1 LKNNYIFVL
10 LVFLLLIA
18 EIFEF
23 KNTGDGTMS
32 LPEFIFR
39 ELVNVALAILYY
51 RQQGSKLNMVQI
63 KFLTTILIPLLLGLS
78 RFTFTTLIAIKLN
91 TFLYL
96 VIYALWLNILKS
108 LGTQINKFRFPRTY
122 YLLVPIIFIIPFLN
136 YFLVILPMED
146 IQIKISFFLFTFFAA
161 FTCVFVMFLPP
172 SKNIYDR
179 YLIIF
184 GIWLTE
190 FIHIMQSYYV
200 FNSEI
205 FFIYPFV
212 RILQSVSYMS
222 LIFGMTSYY
231 KQHSRIIKEN

>member
-1 LKNNYIFVL
+1 MV

-32 LPEFIFR
+32 LSEFIFR

-63 KFLTTILIPLLLGLS
+63 KFLITILIPLLLGLS
-78 RFTFTTLIAIKLN
+78 RFIFTTLIAIKIN
-91 TFLYL
+91 TILYL

-108 LGTQINKFRFPRTY
+108 LGTQFNKLRFPRTY

-146 IQIKISFFLFTFFAA
+146 IQIKISSFLFTFFAA

-212 RILQSVSYMS
+212 RILQTISYMS

-231 KQHSRIIKEN
+231 KPHSRIIKEN

>member
-1 LKNNYIFVL
+1 MV

-39 ELVNVALAILYY
+39 ELVNVALSILYY
-51 RQQGSKLNMVQI
+51 RQHGSKLNMVQI
-63 KFLTTILIPLLLGLS
+63 KFLITILIPLLLGLS
-78 RFTFTTLIAIKLN
+78 RFIFTALIAIKIN
-91 TFLYL
+91 TVLYL
-96 VIYALWLNILKS
+96 VIYALWLNILNS
-108 LGTQINKFRFPRTY
+108 LGTQFNKLRFPRTY
-122 YLLVPIIFIIPFLN
+122 YFLVPIIFIIPFLN
-136 YFLVILPMED
+136 YLLVILPMED
-146 IQIKISFFLFTFFAA
+146 IQIKISSFLFALFAA
-161 FTCVFVMFLPP
+161 STCVFVMFLPP
-172 SKNIYDR
+172 SKNLYDR

-212 RILQSVSYMS
+212 RILQTVSYMA

-231 KQHSRIIKEN
+231 KPHSKNIKEN

>member
-1 LKNNYIFVL
+1 
-10 LVFLLLIA
+10 LIG
-18 EIFEF
+18 EIFAF
-23 KNTGDGTMS
+23 IKTGDGTMS
-32 LPEFIFR
+32 LLDFIFR

-51 RQQGSKLNMVQI
+51 KQQGSKLNMVQI
-63 KFLTTILIPLLLGLS
+63 KFLITILIPLLLGLS
-78 RFTFTTLIAIKLN
+78 RFIFTALIAIKIN
-91 TFLYL
+91 TVLYL
-96 VIYALWLNILKS
+96 VIYVLWLNILKS
-108 LGTQINKFRFPRTY
+108 LGTQFNKFRFPRTY

-146 IQIKISFFLFTFFAA
+146 IQIKFSSFLFALFAA
-161 FTCVFVMFLPP
+161 CTCVFVMFLPP
-172 SKNIYDR
+172 TKNLYDR

-190 FIHIMQSYYV
+190 FIHIMQSYFV

-212 RILQSVSYMS
+212 RILQTVSYMS

-231 KQHSRIIKEN
+231 KPHSRIIIEN